1 MKKRLAFLKKSEES
15 DLQKLKDA
23 KAEIKTPKIP
33 KPKPWVTLLTA
44 VILTSILSS
53 AVTYGALNTKQ
64 TESTPIVTLKGDTID
79 IIDFYNETK
88 KTQLSSAKASVL
100 LSIMSRVLE
109 SEYGDKVTDEDV
121 QKRYDEKSADYGDA
135 FVDELAK
142 YGYTPETYKESL
154 RLDLLMD
161 KAYNVVAEAEI
172 TDEDIQTQ
180 YDQYFP
186 KVNAQVLVFD
196 SEENAKTAKEQLAEK
211 DFATIAQEIGQTTVD
226 YEFTSESTDLPAT
239 IMEASWK
246 LDVDAVSDV
255 ITYDDAAT
263 ATTYYF
269 VIKTTAKETKGS
281 LEELKDKMKEM
292 AIEYKK
298 EGAEFQQK
306 VLSDLFKKY
315 NVKIKDEAFGDVL
328 SEYTGVQPT
337 SND

>member
-1 MKKRLAFLKKSEES
+1 MKKRLAFLSKSEDS
-15 DLQKLKDA
+15 DLQKLKEA
-23 KAEIKTPKIP
+23 KQKLHQPKIP

-44 VILTSILSS
+44 VILTGILSS

-121 QKRYDEKSADYGDA
+121 KKLYAEKASSYGDT
-135 FVDELAK
+135 FEDEIAK
-142 YGYTPETYKESL
+142 YGYTTDTYKESL

-161 KAYNVVAEAEI
+161 TAYQKVAEAEI
-172 TDEDIQTQ
+172 TDENIQTQ

-196 SEENAKTAKEQLAEK
+196 SEANAKTAKEQLAEK

-226 YEFTSESTDLPAT
+226 YEFTSESTDLPKPV
-239 IMEASWK
+239 MEAAWNLEK
-246 LDVDAVSDV
+246 DTVSDV

-328 SEYTGVQPT
+328 SEYTGVE
-337 SND
+337 

>member
-1 MKKRLAFLKKSEES
+1 MKKRLAFLNKSEES

-44 VILTSILSS
+44 VVLTGILSS
-53 AVTYGALNTKQ
+53 AVTYGALNNKQ
-64 TESTPIVTLKGDTID
+64 TESTPIVTIKGDTID

-121 QKRYDEKSADYGDA
+121 KKLYDETASGYGDT
-135 FVDELAK
+135 FEDELAK
-142 YGYTPETYKESL
+142 YGYTTDTYKESL

-161 KAYNVVAEAEI
+161 AAYQKVAEAEI
-172 TDEDIQTQ
+172 TDENIQTQ

-196 SEENAKTAKEQLAEK
+196 SEENAKTAKDQLDEK
-211 DFATIAQEIGQTTVD
+211 DFATIAQEIGQEKVD

-239 IMEASWK
+239 IMEDAWK
-246 LDVDAVSDV
+246 LDVDSVSDI

-281 LEELKDKMKEM
+281 LDELKDKMTEM

-315 NVKIKDEAFGDVL
+315 NVKIKDETFGDVL
-328 SEYTGVQPT
+328 LEYTGVE
-337 SND
+337 

>member
-44 VILTSILSS
+44 VILTGILSS
-53 AVTYGALNTKQ
+53 AVTYGVVNNKQ

-88 KTQLSSAKASVL
+88 TTQLSSAKASVL

-135 FVDELAK
+135 FVDEIAI
-142 YGYTPETYKESL
+142 YGYTPEIYKESI

-161 KAYNVVAEAEI
+161 KAYNVVAEKEI

-196 SEENAKTAKEQLAEK
+196 SETNAKTAKDQLAEK
-211 DFATIAQEIGQTTVD
+211 DFATIAQEIGQEKVD

-315 NVKIKDEAFGDVL
+315 NVKIKDEAFSDVL
-328 SEYTGVQPT
+328 SEYTGV
-337 SND
+337 D

>member
-1 MKKRLAFLKKSEES
+1 MKKRLAFLKKSEEL

-44 VILTSILSS
+44 VILTGILSS

-121 QKRYDEKSADYGDA
+121 KKLYAEKASSYGDT
-135 FVDELAK
+135 FEDEIAK
-142 YGYTPETYKESL
+142 YGYTTDTYKESL

-161 KAYNVVAEAEI
+161 AAYQKVAEAEI
-172 TDEDIQTQ
+172 TDENIQTQ

-196 SEENAKTAKEQLAEK
+196 SEANAKTAKEQLAEK

-239 IMEASWK
+239 IMEAAWK

-255 ITYDDAAT
+255 ITFDDAAT

>member
-1 MKKRLAFLKKSEES
+1 MKKRLAFLSKSEDT
-15 DLQKLKDA
+15 DLQKLKEA
-23 KAEIKTPKIP
+23 KQELRQPKIP
-33 KPKPWVTLLTA
+33 KPKPWVTLLAAIT
-44 VILTSILSS
+44 LSS
-53 AVTYGALNTKQ
+53 IFASTVTYGLVTNKQ

-121 QKRYDEKSADYGDA
+121 KKLYDETASGYGDT
-135 FVDELAK
+135 FEDEIAK
-142 YGYTPETYKESL
+142 YGYTTDTYKESL

-161 KAYNVVAEAEI
+161 AAYQKVAEAEI
-172 TDEDIQTQ
+172 TDENIQTQ

-196 SEENAKTAKEQLAEK
+196 SETNAKTAKDQLAEK
-211 DFATIAQEIGQTTVD
+211 DFATIAQEIGQEKVD

-239 IMEASWK
+239 IMEDAWK
-246 LDVDAVSDV
+246 LDVDSVSDV

-328 SEYTGVQPT
+328 FEYTGVE
-337 SND
+337 

>member
-44 VILTSILSS
+44 VVLTGILSS
-53 AVTYGALNTKQ
+53 TVTYGALNTKQ

-109 SEYGDKVTDEDV
+109 SEYGDKVTEEDV
-121 QKRYDEKSADYGDA
+121 QKLYDENASGYGDT
-135 FVDELAK
+135 FEDEIAK
-142 YGYTPETYKESL
+142 YGYTTDTYKESL

-161 KAYNVVAEAEI
+161 AAYQKVAEAEI

-196 SEENAKTAKEQLAEK
+196 SETNAKTAKDQLAEK
-211 DFATIAQEIGQTTVD
+211 DFATIAQEIGQEKVD

-239 IMEASWK
+239 IMEDAWK
-246 LDVDAVSDV
+246 LDVDSVSDI

-281 LEELKDKMKEM
+281 LDELKDKMKEM

-328 SEYTGVQPT
+328 FEYTGVE
-337 SND
+337 

>member
-1 MKKRLAFLKKSEES
+1 MKKRLAFLSKSEDT
-15 DLQKLKDA
+15 DLQKLKEA
-23 KAEIKTPKIP
+23 KQELRQPKIP
-33 KPKPWVTLLTA
+33 KPKPWVTLLAAIT
-44 VILTSILSS
+44 LSS
-53 AVTYGALNTKQ
+53 IFASTVTYGLVTNKQ

-109 SEYGDKVTDEDV
+109 SEYGDKVTEEDV
-121 QKRYDEKSADYGDA
+121 QKLYDEKASGYGDT
-135 FVDELAK
+135 FEDEIAK
-142 YGYTPETYKESL
+142 YGYTTDTYKESL

-161 KAYNVVAEAEI
+161 AAYQKVAEAEI

-196 SEENAKTAKEQLAEK
+196 SETNAKTAKDQLAEK
-211 DFATIAQEIGQTTVD
+211 DFATIAQEIGQEKVD

-328 SEYTGVQPT
+328 SEYTGVE
-337 SND
+337 